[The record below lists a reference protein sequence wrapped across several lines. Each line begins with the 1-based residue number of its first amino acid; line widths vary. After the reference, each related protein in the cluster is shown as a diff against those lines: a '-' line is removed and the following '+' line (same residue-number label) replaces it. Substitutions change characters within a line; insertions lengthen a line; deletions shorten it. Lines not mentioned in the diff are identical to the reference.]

1 MNAMNLAAAPA
12 RFNLKQ
18 LLVVDALTCLVTGI
32 LLVAAAAPLA
42 GLLGLPQNLLFSA
55 GVVLFPCAGLMVM
68 AARSLSAPLV
78 WLVILGNIGWAV
90 ASVVVA
96 FAFEPTAFGLVF
108 VLAQAAVV
116 AALGVMEWRA
126 R

>member
-42 GLLGLPQNLLFSA
+42 GLLGLPQNLLFYA

>member
-18 LLVVDALTCLVTGI
+18 LLVVDALTCLVTGL
-32 LLVAAAAPLA
+32 LLVAASAPLA
-42 GLLGLPQNLLFSA
+42 GLLGLPQNLLFYA

-68 AARSLSAPLV
+68 AARKLSTPLV
-78 WLVILGNIGWAV
+78 WLVIAGNVAWAA

-96 FAFEPTAFGLVF
+96 FAFEPTALGLAF

-116 AALGVMEWRA
+116 AALGILEWRA
-126 R
+126 S